1 MGVSGGRQTASKV
14 FKSAAEPPFVV
25 ADFLSELSSVGS
37 IEG

>member
-1 MGVSGGRQTASKV
+1 MGVSGGRQTASKE